1 MPSSIAEK
9 QQSIVN
15 DFDFFDDWSDRYRHI
30 IDVGDELAPLPE
42 KYKTEKYI
50 VPGCQ
55 SQVWL
60 IAKNEGSK
68 VFFTGDSDA
77 AIVKGLV
84 ALLINVYSGHEAKE
98 IVEADFKFIH
108 DIGLGKHL
116 SMNRANGLASM
127 IKAIKERAIA
137 CMD

>member
-1 MPSSIAEK
+1 MASIAEK
-9 QQSIVN
+9 QQSIRE

-30 IDVGDELAPLPE
+30 IDLGDELPELPKE
-42 KYKTEKYI
+42 YKIEDYI

-60 IAKNEGSK
+60 VAKNEGSK
-68 VFFTGDSDA
+68 VFFSGDSDA

-84 ALLINVYSGHEAKE
+84 SLLINVYSGHEAKE
-98 IVEADFKFIH
+98 IVEADFQFIH

-116 SMNRANGLASM
+116 SMNRANGLSSM
-127 IKAIKERAIA
+127 IKSLKERARSCIS
-137 CMD
+137 